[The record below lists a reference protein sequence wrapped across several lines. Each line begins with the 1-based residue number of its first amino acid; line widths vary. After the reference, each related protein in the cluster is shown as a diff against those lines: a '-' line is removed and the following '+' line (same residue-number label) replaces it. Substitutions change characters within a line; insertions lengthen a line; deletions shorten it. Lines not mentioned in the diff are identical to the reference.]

1 LELTT
6 SGLFFSNYNGS
17 GYFTID
23 GNNQLTWN
31 GDPFS
36 FMPK

>member
-23 GNNQLTWN
+23 GSGLLAWN
-31 GDPFS
+31 GDQFS
-36 FMPK
+36 FIPK